1 MEKNFLRNKLISLAV
16 KYCGDAKKIREAWN
30 RGEGDPNY
38 VYLGNAIT
46 SVDDEFPDELDKLT
60 HLDDCPLV
68 LFYKGNLDLLK
79 QKKISVVGSRTPL
92 EYSKDATKR
101 FVLAQNAKVIVSGL
115 EVGIDTIAHKYAD
128 KTIAV
133 LGSGIDYAYLYKNLD
148 LYNRIASEGLI
159 ISEYPLDTKPKP
171 EYFKTRRR
179 IIAALS
185 EELVVME
192 AKKASGTLSTVHYAK
207 CYGTKVRVLPQSS
220 LNNYSVN
227 NELIKNGAE
236 ILCSEDFDTEAR

>member
-1 MEKNFLRNKLISLAV
+1 MKENFLRNKLISLAV

-38 VYLGNAIT
+38 VYPGNVIT
-46 SVDDEFPDELDKLT
+46 SVDDEFPDELDELT
-60 HLDDCPLV
+60 YLDDCPLV

-101 FVLAQNAKVIVSGL
+101 FVLVQNDKVIVSGL
-115 EVGIDTIAHKYAD
+115 DLGIDTIAHTYAD

-133 LGSGIDYAYLYKNLD
+133 LGGGIDRVYPIQNFD

-159 ISEYPLDTKPKP
+159 ISEYPLDTKPNAD
-171 EYFKTRRR
+171 YFKARNR
-179 IIAALS
+179 IIAALGS
-185 EELVVME
+185 ELIVME
-192 AKKASGTLSTVHYAK
+192 AKKASGALSTVHYAED
-207 CYGTKVRVLPQSS
+207 YGTKVRVLPQSP
-220 LNNYSVN
+220 LNRNSIN
-227 NELIKNGAE
+227 NILIRDGAE
-236 ILCSEDFDTEAR
+236 ILCPEDFDTEAR

>member
-1 MEKNFLRNKLISLAV
+1 MKKLKNEIVSLAV
-16 KYCGDAKKIREAWN
+16 KYCGDKKKIIEAWN
-30 RGEGDPNY
+30 NGEGDPNY
-38 VYLGNAIT
+38 SYPGNVIT
-46 SVDDEFPDELDKLT
+46 SFDDEFPNELDELTL
-60 HLDDCPLV
+60 LDDCPMV

-101 FVLAQNAKVIVSGL
+101 FVLAQNDKVIVSGL

-133 LGSGIDYAYLYKNLD
+133 LGSGIDYAYPYKNLD

-171 EYFKTRRR
+171 EYFKTRSR
-179 IIAALS
+179 IIAALG

-192 AKKASGTLSTVHYAK
+192 AKKASGTLSTVHYAEN
-207 CYGTKVRVLPQSS
+207 YGTKVRVLPQSS

-227 NELIKNGAE
+227 NKLIKNGSA
-236 ILCSEDFDTEAR
+236 ILCSEDFDAEAR